1 MSSVNFTTMDWSAFA
16 GVAGV
21 DEVGRGPLVG
31 PVVAAAVILDP
42 SRPIVGLRDSK
53 KLSEKRRL
61 QLAEEIRASARSWSI
76 AEASAE
82 EIDAI
87 NILQASMLAMQR
99 ALQGLD
105 TSPNHVCVDGNR
117 CPEWSGSIEAIVGG
131 DDQHP
136 AIMAAS
142 ILAKVERDA
151 QMLRYAERY
160 PDYGFAQHKGY
171 PTRVHL
177 QALQQY
183 GVTPWHRRSFAPVR
197 RLLQEMHA

>member
-1 MSSVNFTTMDWSAFA
+1 MNASALDWSAFA

-42 SRPIVGLRDSK
+42 ARPIEGLRDSK
-53 KLSEKRRL
+53 KISEKRRV
-61 QLAEEIRASARSWSI
+61 QLAEAIRASAISWSI

-87 NILQASMLAMQR
+87 NILQASLLAMQR
-99 ALQGLD
+99 ALQGLN

-136 AIMAAS
+136 SIMAAS

-160 PDYGFAQHKGY
+160 PNYGFAQHKGY
-171 PTRVHL
+171 PTRAHL
-177 QALQQY
+177 QALQEY
-183 GVTPWHRRSFAPVR
+183 GVTPWHRRSFGPVR
-197 RLLQEMHA
+197 RVLQGTNA

>member
-1 MSSVNFTTMDWSAFA
+1 MNASALDWSAYA

-42 SRPIVGLRDSK
+42 ARPIEGLRDSK
-53 KLSEKRRL
+53 KIPEKRRV
-61 QLAEEIRASARSWSI
+61 QLAEAIRASAISWSI

-87 NILQASMLAMQR
+87 NILQASLLAMQR
-99 ALQGLD
+99 ALRGLN

-131 DDQHP
+131 DNQHP

-142 ILAKVERDA
+142 ILAKVDRDA

-160 PDYGFAQHKGY
+160 PNYGFAQHKGY
-171 PTRVHL
+171 PTRAHL
-177 QALQQY
+177 QALQEY
-183 GVTPWHRRSFAPVR
+183 GVTPWHRRSFGPVNR
-197 RLLQEMHA
+197 VLQGTSA

>member
-1 MSSVNFTTMDWSAFA
+1 MNASALDWSTFA

-31 PVVAAAVILDP
+31 SVVAAAVILDP
-42 SRPIVGLRDSK
+42 EHPIIGLRDSK
-53 KLSEKRRL
+53 KLSEKRRV
-61 QLAEEIRASARSWSI
+61 QLAQEIRASAVCWSI
-76 AEASAE
+76 AEASAQ
-82 EIDAI
+82 EIDAL
-87 NILQASMLAMQR
+87 NILQASLLAMQR
-99 ALQGLD
+99 ALQDLQ
-105 TSPNHVCVDGNR
+105 PEPRHVCVDGNR

-160 PDYGFAQHKGY
+160 PNYGFAQHKGY
-171 PTRVHL
+171 PTRAHL
-177 QALQQY
+177 AALHEY

-197 RLLQEMHA
+197 RVLEDDRA

>member
-1 MSSVNFTTMDWSAFA
+1 MSANSINWSAYA

-42 SRPIVGLRDSK
+42 ACPIEGLRDSK
-53 KLSEKRRL
+53 KLSEKRRM
-61 QLAEEIRASARSWSI
+61 QLAEEIRTAAVSWSI
-76 AEASAE
+76 AEASAQ

-87 NILQASMLAMQR
+87 NILQASLLAMKR
-99 ALQGLD
+99 ALQGLQMK
-105 TSPNHVCVDGNR
+105 PHHVCVDGNR
-117 CPEWSGSIEAIVGG
+117 CPDWSGSIEAMIGG

-171 PTRVHL
+171 PTRAHL
-177 QALQQY
+177 QALQEH

-197 RLLQEMHA
+197 RALQGTSA

>member
-1 MSSVNFTTMDWSAFA
+1 MNASALDWSAFA

-42 SRPIVGLRDSK
+42 ARPIEGLRDSK
-53 KLSEKRRL
+53 KISEKRRV
-61 QLAEEIRASARSWSI
+61 QLAEAIRASAISWSI

-87 NILQASMLAMQR
+87 NILQASLLAMQR
-99 ALQGLD
+99 ALRGLN

-136 AIMAAS
+136 SIMAAS

-160 PDYGFAQHKGY
+160 PNYGFAQHKGY
-171 PTRVHL
+171 PTRAHL
-177 QALQQY
+177 QALQEY
-183 GVTPWHRRSFAPVR
+183 GVTPWHRRSFGPVR
-197 RLLQEMHA
+197 RVLQGTNA

>member
-1 MSSVNFTTMDWSAFA
+1 MNPSALDWSAFA

-42 SRPIVGLRDSK
+42 ARPIEGLRDSK
-53 KLSEKRRL
+53 KISEKRRV
-61 QLAEEIRASARSWSI
+61 QLAEAIRASAISWSI

-87 NILQASMLAMQR
+87 NILQASLLAMQR
-99 ALQGLD
+99 ALRGLN

-160 PDYGFAQHKGY
+160 PNYGFAQHKGY
-171 PTRVHL
+171 PTRAHL
-177 QALQQY
+177 QALQEY
-183 GVTPWHRRSFAPVR
+183 GVTPWHRRSFGPVR
-197 RLLQEMHA
+197 RVLQGTNA